1 MTQLLTFK
9 TTKQMKKIIKNPL
22 FITVILLGCLS
33 LTSCQ
38 QADTATSDVKSPN
51 KVRPINNINSALF
64 DGIDF
69 DDIPDVEDDFSAL
82 VAQVH
87 NEAVAYMLSYLVNE
101 EYTNFTNTEAENEI
115 IFRELANQCVDEMA
129 DLYNVDTTGFSI
141 IANVVE
147 DDVNAYLADYASPQ
161 LCQYLHAADSLCSV
175 EAFSALS
182 NLYGTYGELYD
193 DKERLIYKTYIAVA
207 QYSYNYWSLCSFD
220 AFSFLPSDLLIQYQ
234 EPDNPPL
241 FDGDMGSINWQNVAK
256 ADGRGA
262 VDAVTE
268 GAITHL
274 IGYLI
279 FGTISWAEFAIEV
292 GVHAAIQ
299 SFKAYKLES
308 ENCTIEIA
316 NPDHD
321 YFQDPHSCLYQ
332 YLEERYHLYGSEYLV
347 RNWNGRFEFMI
358 DNF

>member
-1 MTQLLTFK
+1 
-9 TTKQMKKIIKNPL
+9 MKKIIKNPL

-64 DGIDF
+64 DEIDF
-69 DDIPDVEDDFSAL
+69 DNIPDVEDDFSDL

-87 NEAVAYMLSYLVNE
+87 NEAVAYMLSCLVNE
-101 EYTNFTNTEAENEI
+101 EYTIFTNTEAENEI
-115 IFRELANQCVDEMA
+115 IFRELANQCVNEMA
-129 DLYNVDTTGFSI
+129 GLYNVDTTGFSI

-147 DDVNAYLADYASPQ
+147 DDVDAYLTEEASPQ
-161 LCQYLHAADSLCSV
+161 LRQYLHAADSLCSV

-207 QYSYNYWSLCSFD
+207 QYSYNYWSLCSYD
-220 AFSFLPSDLLIQYQ
+220 ASSFLPSDLLTQYQ
-234 EPDNPPL
+234 EPDYPPL

-262 VDAVTE
+262 VGAVTE

-279 FGTISWAEFAIEV
+279 FGTISWAEFAIHV
-292 GVHAAIQ
+292 GVHAAIK
-299 SFKAYKLES
+299 SIRAYKLES

-321 YFQDPHSCLYQ
+321 YFHYSNNCLYH
-332 YLEERYHLYGSEYLV
+332 YMEEKYNLYGSGYFTD
-347 RNWNGRFEFMI
+347 NWNGRYEFLI